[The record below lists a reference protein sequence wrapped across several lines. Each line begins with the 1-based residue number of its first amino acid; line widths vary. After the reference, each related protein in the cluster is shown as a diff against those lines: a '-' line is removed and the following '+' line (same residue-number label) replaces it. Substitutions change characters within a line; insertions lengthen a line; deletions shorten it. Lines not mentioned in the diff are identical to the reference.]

1 MREAAAD
8 VDSLAHLISLEEVM
22 RRVCCLTVIL
32 TSAAVLVTHAQTRRS
47 GSRCLS
53 LSIAEH
59 RQSGSGLLS
68 SAAVWKAITRAFEL
82 SGSGTMNVEVGFG
95 VIRNIDGGF
104 ETTAVTRGESGMWR
118 ATLPASTVAIFHT
131 HRNAVSPRPS
141 DQDEQE
147 ADRLQKPIYVIS
159 SRGLWVYEPDPATK
173 HKGRSYEQEAKG
185 EKK

>member
-1 MREAAAD
+1 
-8 VDSLAHLISLEEVM
+8 M

-53 LSIAEH
+53 LSIDEH
-59 RQSGSGLLS
+59 RQSGSLLS

-82 SGSGTMNVEVGFG
+82 SGSGATNVEVGFG
-95 VIRNIDGGF
+95 VIRNDDGGI

-159 SRGLWVYEPDPATK
+159 SRGLWVYEPDPARN
-173 HKGRSYEQEAKG
+173 HMGRSYEHDAKG
-185 EKK
+185 KK

>member
-1 MREAAAD
+1 
-8 VDSLAHLISLEEVM
+8 M
-22 RRVCCLTVIL
+22 RRVFCLTVIL
-32 TSAAVLVTHAQTRRS
+32 TSAAVLVCHAQTRRS

-53 LSIAEH
+53 LSIVEH
-59 RQSGSGLLS
+59 RQSGSLLS

-95 VIRNIDGGF
+95 VIQNNDGSF

-141 DQDEQE
+141 EQDTQE
-147 ADRLQKPIYVIS
+147 ADRLQTPIYVIS
-159 SRGLWVYEPDPATK
+159 NRGLWVYEPEPNTGS
-173 HKGRSYEQEAKG
+173 KGRNYVASCKPEVSR
-185 EKK
+185 

>member
-1 MREAAAD
+1 
-8 VDSLAHLISLEEVM
+8 M
-22 RRVCCLTVIL
+22 RRVFCLTVIL
-32 TSAAVLVTHAQTRRS
+32 TSAAVLVCDAQTRRS

-53 LSIAEH
+53 LSIVEH
-59 RQSGSGLLS
+59 RQTGSLLS

-95 VIRNIDGGF
+95 VIQNNDGGF

-141 DQDEQE
+141 EQDTQE
-147 ADRLQKPIYVIS
+147 ADRLQRPIYVIS
-159 SRGLWVYEPDPATK
+159 NRGLWVYEPEPNTGS
-173 HKGRSYEQEAKG
+173 KGRNSLHAANLR
-185 EKK
+185 

>member
-1 MREAAAD
+1 
-8 VDSLAHLISLEEVM
+8 M

-32 TSAAVLVTHAQTRRS
+32 TSVVVLVSHAQTRRE
-47 GSRCLS
+47 GSRFLS

-59 RQSGSGLLS
+59 RKSGSLLS
-68 SAAVWKAITRAFEL
+68 SAAVWKGITRAFEL

-95 VIRNIDGGF
+95 VIRNKDGGF

-159 SRGLWVYEPDPATK
+159 SRGLWVYEPDPARK
-173 HKGRSYEQEAKG
+173 QMGRSYEQEAKG